1 MKLFFS
7 KQDDFFSEGRLRGSL
22 PMPPGTETGSPAWG
36 LASWLMGT
44 LPAKLP
50 SPFSLAAAHEA
61 TVFTNLGCQYLPHW
75 PELWRCSTQNMNHGG
90 TETFKCNDNR
100 PYMIIACPAVPMV
113 LMEWN
118 YSAKKNCRRKYTHAR
133 LLFKKIL
140 TSQIIVLLTRVNIPN
155 TKWTN
160 FWENLTLLDSSHLE
174 VFLDFFWKFFSFWI

>member
-1 MKLFFS
+1 
-7 KQDDFFSEGRLRGSL
+7 
-22 PMPPGTETGSPAWG
+22 MPPGTETGSPAWG
-36 LASWLMGT
+36 LTSWVKGT

-113 LMEWN
+113 MMVLME
-118 YSAKKNCRRKYTHAR
+118 
-133 LLFKKIL
+133 
-140 TSQIIVLLTRVNIPN
+140 
-155 TKWTN
+155 
-160 FWENLTLLDSSHLE
+160 
-174 VFLDFFWKFFSFWI
+174 